1 MSAATVLLMVG
12 LLLTALGV
20 GGIDDS
26 VTDADL
32 WLSTAAS
39 VIGLVM
45 MWAGVVIIKAND
57 E

>member
-1 MSAATVLLMVG
+1 MSTASVLLTIG

>member
-1 MSAATVLLMVG
+1 MSAATVLLVVG

-45 MWAGVVIIKAND
+45 MWAGVVIIRAND

>member
-1 MSAATVLLMVG
+1 MSAASVLLTVG